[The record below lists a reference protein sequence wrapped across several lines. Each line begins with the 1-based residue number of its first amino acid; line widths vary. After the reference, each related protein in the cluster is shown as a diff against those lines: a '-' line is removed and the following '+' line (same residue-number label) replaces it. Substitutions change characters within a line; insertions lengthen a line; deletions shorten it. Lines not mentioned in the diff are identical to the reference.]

1 MISALVNEASQ
12 GLSSGLVMRPMQT
25 SDLDAVLSIEYRI
38 YPYPWARGHFADSLT
53 SGYAC
58 WVGRSVA
65 AQHALVAYFVLML
78 AVDDAHLLTIGV
90 AENHQGQGFGARML
104 QQAML
109 VARQAN
115 AKNLLLEVRPSN
127 EKALALYRQFGF
139 RQIGL
144 RRAYYPAPDGREDA
158 CVLLRSLDEVLV

>member
-38 YPYPWARGHFADSLT
+38 YPYPWARGHFADSLN

-65 AQHALVAYFVLML
+65 APKAQDRVYYASFTATPPPAVA
-78 AVDDAHLLTIGV
+78 A
-90 AENHQGQGFGARML
+90 
-104 QQAML
+104 
-109 VARQAN
+109 
-115 AKNLLLEVRPSN
+115 PSHP
-127 EKALALYRQFGF
+127 RGS
-139 RQIGL
+139 
-144 RRAYYPAPDGREDA
+144 PHD
-158 CVLLRSLDEVLV
+158 